1 MTDNELLLALS
12 SLFDKKL
19 KPIENR
25 LTNIE
30 TKVEEIDTRLRRVE
44 AKVDRLEVRVDSLEA
59 RVGSLETKFENLET
73 KFEYFETQFDYLK
86 AKVENDI
93 CPKLYKMDLMMENE
107 FSPRLQTIEACY
119 TSTYDRYRNSVETY
133 ATMQADVE
141 LLKIVAAEHSEK
153 LQRLA

>member
-44 AKVDRLEVRVDSLEA
+44 AKVDSLEA

-133 ATMQADVE
+133 ETMQADVE
-141 LLKIVAAEHSEK
+141 LLKIVATEHSEK